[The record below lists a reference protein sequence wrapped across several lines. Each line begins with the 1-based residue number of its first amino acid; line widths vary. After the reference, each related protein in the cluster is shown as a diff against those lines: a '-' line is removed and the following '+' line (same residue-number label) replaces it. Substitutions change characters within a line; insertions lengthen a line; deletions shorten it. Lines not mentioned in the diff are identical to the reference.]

1 MTVAS
6 TAHHTRRL
14 RFGLAAPLPRAG
26 TQMRAFAQAVEAAG
40 FDVLAFPDH
49 LVPSVSPF
57 AGATAAAMA
66 TQRLHT
72 GTLVLNNDF
81 RHPVDTAREAAGVA
95 TLAEGRFEL
104 GLGAGHR
111 RSEYDAAGITF
122 DSGATRVARL
132 IESAH
137 LIRALLDAEPV
148 DFDGQHYR
156 VHAEAG
162 SLVAPPKVRV
172 PLLVGGNGTEVL
184 RLGGR
189 IADIVGLAG
198 ISHNRDATQVR
209 FTHFDAD
216 GLADRIA
223 VVRHA
228 AGDRFEA
235 IELNALIQA
244 VVCTN
249 DRNAAAAELAA
260 TLGGI
265 TPEQV
270 LESPFLLLG
279 THEQMAEARRAAA
292 AVRCQLLD
300 GVRRVG
306 WPRVGN
312 ARHRR
317 GHRAPALR
325 LGPRMGPL
333 VHRPQPGDRD
343 VGVQLRGRQA
353 GMTEQLL
360 DHPQVGATFQQVGRR
375 AVPQPVRP
383 HIGCA
388 VHRGHG
394 LVHRSAC
401 LPHVKAP
408 APGTQQQRVPGLRG
422 DQRATA
428 VDQPGV
434 QRIGGWLPERDGALL
449 VALAEHPNQP
459 MAGVDVV
466 DVQAA
471 QLADPDTG
479 GVQQL
484 DDQPVPQR

>member
-1 MTVAS
+1 DRCQHRSPYTSATFRVGGTVAPRGHPDARLRAGCRGRRVRRAGLPGPPGAFGFAVRRRDRRGDGHAT
-6 TAHHTRRL
+6 TAHRHI
-14 RFGLAAPLPRAG
+14 G
-26 TQMRAFAQAVEAAG
+26 AQ
-40 FDVLAFPDH
+40 
-49 LVPSVSPF
+49 
-57 AGATAAAMA
+57 
-66 TQRLHT
+66 QRLSPSRGHRSRGGRCGNPRRRPLRT
-72 GTLVLNNDF
+72 GT
-81 RHPVDTAREAAGVA
+81 
-95 TLAEGRFEL
+95 GRRTPE
-104 GLGAGHR
+104 
-111 RSEYDAAGITF
+111 SEYDAAGITF

-279 THEQMAEARRAAA
+279 THEQMAEALAARQRRF
-292 AVRCQLLD
+292 
-300 GVRRVG
+300 GVSYWTVFDEWAG
-306 WPRVGN
+306 
-312 ARHRR
+312 
-317 GHRAPALR
+317 RASA
-325 LGPRMGPL
+325 M
-333 VHRPQPGDRD
+333 RD
-343 VGVQLRGRQA
+343 IAEV
-353 GMTEQLL
+353 
-360 DHPQVGATFQQVGRR
+360 
-375 AVPQPVRP
+375 
-383 HIGCA
+383 I
-388 VHRGHG
+388 
-394 LVHRSAC
+394 
-401 LPHVKAP
+401 
-408 APGTQQQRVPGLRG
+408 
-422 DQRATA
+422 
-428 VDQPGV
+428 
-434 QRIGGWLPERDGALL
+434 ALL
-449 VALAEHPNQP
+449 RY
-459 MAGVDVV
+459 G
-466 DVQAA
+466 
-471 QLADPDTG
+471 
-479 GVQQL
+479 
-484 DDQPVPQR
+484 

>member
-1 MTVAS
+1 M
-6 TAHHTRRL
+6 
-14 RFGLAAPLPRAG
+14 PRAG

-279 THEQMAEARRAAA
+279 THEQMAEALAARQRRFGVSYWTVFDEWAGRASAMRDIAEVIALLRYGSALGGDVGPGFGRQLCRSAGPAEVHTDTAQAAIQRRADAA
-292 AVRCQLLD
+292 LPPSGTRICERSRRRCS
-300 GVRRVG
+300 
-306 WPRVGN
+306 
-312 ARHRR
+312 
-317 GHRAPALR
+317 
-325 LGPRMGPL
+325 
-333 VHRPQPGDRD
+333 
-343 VGVQLRGRQA
+343 
-353 GMTEQLL
+353 
-360 DHPQVGATFQQVGRR
+360 GRR
-375 AVPQPVRP
+375 WPSEIPEAGRFPR
-383 HIGCA
+383 C
-388 VHRGHG
+388 
-394 LVHRSAC
+394 
-401 LPHVKAP
+401 
-408 APGTQQQRVPGLRG
+408 
-422 DQRATA
+422 RA
-428 VDQPGV
+428 G
-434 QRIGGWLPERDGALL
+434 R
-449 VALAEHPNQP
+449 
-459 MAGVDVV
+459 
-466 DVQAA
+466 
-471 QLADPDTG
+471 
-479 GVQQL
+479 
-484 DDQPVPQR
+484 

>member
-270 LESPFLLLG
+270 L
-279 THEQMAEARRAAA
+279 
-292 AVRCQLLD
+292 
-300 GVRRVG
+300 
-306 WPRVGN
+306 
-312 ARHRR
+312 
-317 GHRAPALR
+317 
-325 LGPRMGPL
+325 
-333 VHRPQPGDRD
+333 
-343 VGVQLRGRQA
+343 
-353 GMTEQLL
+353 
-360 DHPQVGATFQQVGRR
+360 
-375 AVPQPVRP
+375 
-383 HIGCA
+383 
-388 VHRGHG
+388 
-394 LVHRSAC
+394 
-401 LPHVKAP
+401 
-408 APGTQQQRVPGLRG
+408 
-422 DQRATA
+422 
-428 VDQPGV
+428 
-434 QRIGGWLPERDGALL
+434 
-449 VALAEHPNQP
+449 
-459 MAGVDVV
+459 
-466 DVQAA
+466 
-471 QLADPDTG
+471 
-479 GVQQL
+479 
-484 DDQPVPQR
+484 

>member
-1 MTVAS
+1 MWQPSPKAAS
-6 TAHHTRRL
+6 NWDW
-14 RFGLAAPLPRAG
+14 APDTGGPNTTPPALPSI
-26 TQMRAFAQAVEAAG
+26 
-40 FDVLAFPDH
+40 P
-49 LVPSVSPF
+49 
-57 AGATAAAMA
+57 
-66 TQRLHT
+66 
-72 GTLVLNNDF
+72 
-81 RHPVDTAREAAGVA
+81 
-95 TLAEGRFEL
+95 
-104 GLGAGHR
+104 
-111 RSEYDAAGITF
+111 
-122 DSGATRVARL
+122 GATRVARL

-279 THEQMAEARRAAA
+279 THEQMAEALAARQRRF
-292 AVRCQLLD
+292 
-300 GVRRVG
+300 GVSYWTVFDEWAG
-306 WPRVGN
+306 
-312 ARHRR
+312 
-317 GHRAPALR
+317 RASA
-325 LGPRMGPL
+325 M
-333 VHRPQPGDRD
+333 RD
-343 VGVQLRGRQA
+343 IAEV
-353 GMTEQLL
+353 
-360 DHPQVGATFQQVGRR
+360 
-375 AVPQPVRP
+375 
-383 HIGCA
+383 I
-388 VHRGHG
+388 
-394 LVHRSAC
+394 
-401 LPHVKAP
+401 
-408 APGTQQQRVPGLRG
+408 
-422 DQRATA
+422 
-428 VDQPGV
+428 
-434 QRIGGWLPERDGALL
+434 ALL
-449 VALAEHPNQP
+449 RY
-459 MAGVDVV
+459 G
-466 DVQAA
+466 
-471 QLADPDTG
+471 
-479 GVQQL
+479 
-484 DDQPVPQR
+484 